1 MRFDLARARAL
12 LFEVPR
18 TGKLAYCLMRDRR
31 VPLGPKVAVGTALGL
46 IVSPLDVPA
55 WVPVIGDLD
64 VLALRP
70 GARRE
75 HLRPRP
81 AARAHAGARGRP
93 APARRSSRA
102 APTVGIPRIGG
113 KRPALKIMLTKD
125 VANIGLAGDVKDVA
139 DGYGRNYL
147 LPRKL
152 AVLAGK
158 GAEAEAR
165 RLREATARREAKE
178 RDEARELAELIDNKT
193 VVVRLKVGAE
203 DKVFGAITND
213 DVATALRLQ
222 HQVDVDR
229 RKIDI
234 KDPLKQLGEH
244 QVPLRLHREVTAN
257 INLIITQD
265 R

>member
-1 MRFDLARARAL
+1 
-12 LFEVPR
+12 
-18 TGKLAYCLMRDRR
+18 
-31 VPLGPKVAVGTALGL
+31 
-46 IVSPLDVPA
+46 
-55 WVPVIGDLD
+55 
-64 VLALRP
+64 
-70 GARRE
+70 
-75 HLRPRP
+75 
-81 AARAHAGARGRP
+81 
-93 APARRSSRA
+93 
-102 APTVGIPRIGG
+102 
-113 KRPALKIMLTKD
+113 MLTKD
-125 VANIGLAGDVKDVA
+125 VENVGLAGDVKDVA

-147 LPRKL
+147 IPRRL

-158 GAEAEAR
+158 GAEAEAK

-178 RDEARELAELIDNKT
+178 RDEARDLAELIDNKT

-203 DKVFGAITND
+203 DRVFGAITND

-222 HQVDVDR
+222 HQVEVDR

-244 QVPLRLHREVTAN
+244 QVPLRLHREVTAH

>member
-1 MRFDLARARAL
+1 
-12 LFEVPR
+12 
-18 TGKLAYCLMRDRR
+18 
-31 VPLGPKVAVGTALGL
+31 
-46 IVSPLDVPA
+46 
-55 WVPVIGDLD
+55 
-64 VLALRP
+64 
-70 GARRE
+70 
-75 HLRPRP
+75 
-81 AARAHAGARGRP
+81 
-93 APARRSSRA
+93 
-102 APTVGIPRIGG
+102 
-113 KRPALKIMLTKD
+113 MLTKD
-125 VANIGLAGDVKDVA
+125 VQNIGLAGDVKEVA

-147 LPRKL
+147 IPRRL

-178 RDEARELAELIDNKT
+178 QDEARELAELIDNKT

-244 QVPLRLHREVTAN
+244 QVPLRLHREVTAH

>member
-1 MRFDLARARAL
+1 M
-12 LFEVPR
+12 
-18 TGKLAYCLMRDRR
+18 
-31 VPLGPKVAVGTALGL
+31 KVML
-46 IVSPLDVPA
+46 I
-55 WVPVIGDLD
+55 
-64 VLALRP
+64 
-70 GARRE
+70 
-75 HLRPRP
+75 
-81 AARAHAGARGRP
+81 
-93 APARRSSRA
+93 
-102 APTVGIPRIGG
+102 
-113 KRPALKIMLTKD
+113 KD
-125 VANIGLAGDVKDVA
+125 VENVGLAGDVKDVA
-139 DGYGRNYL
+139 DGYGRNFL
-147 LPRKL
+147 LPRRM
-152 AVLAGK
+152 AVVAGR

-165 RLREATARREAKE
+165 RLREQTAKREAKE
-178 RDEARELAELIDNKT
+178 RDEAQELADLIDNKT

>member
-1 MRFDLARARAL
+1 
-12 LFEVPR
+12 
-18 TGKLAYCLMRDRR
+18 
-31 VPLGPKVAVGTALGL
+31 
-46 IVSPLDVPA
+46 
-55 WVPVIGDLD
+55 
-64 VLALRP
+64 
-70 GARRE
+70 
-75 HLRPRP
+75 
-81 AARAHAGARGRP
+81 
-93 APARRSSRA
+93 
-102 APTVGIPRIGG
+102 
-113 KRPALKIMLTKD
+113 MLTKD
-125 VANIGLAGDVKDVA
+125 VQNVGLAGDVKEVA

-147 LPRKL
+147 IPRRL

-178 RDEARELAELIDNKT
+178 RDEARDLAELIDNKT

-244 QVPLRLHREVTAN
+244 QVPLRLHREVTAH

>member
-1 MRFDLARARAL
+1 M
-12 LFEVPR
+12 
-18 TGKLAYCLMRDRR
+18 
-31 VPLGPKVAVGTALGL
+31 
-46 IVSPLDVPA
+46 
-55 WVPVIGDLD
+55 
-64 VLALRP
+64 
-70 GARRE
+70 
-75 HLRPRP
+75 
-81 AARAHAGARGRP
+81 
-93 APARRSSRA
+93 
-102 APTVGIPRIGG
+102 
-113 KRPALKIMLTKD
+113 KIMLTKD
-125 VANIGLAGDVKDVA
+125 VPNVGQAGDVKEVA
-139 DGYGRNYL
+139 DGYGRNFL
-147 LPRKL
+147 IPRHL

-165 RLREATARREAKE
+165 RLREATAKREAKE
-178 RDEARELAELIDNKT
+178 RDEAQDMADLIDNKT

-222 HQVDVDR
+222 HQVEVDR

-244 QVPLRLHREVTAN
+244 QVPLRLHRDVTAH